1 MKVKIKKEG
10 KVKQFKLISSWSE
23 VTMEKW
29 LKLMDFTEG
38 TKTKEAEETIA
49 ALSTIPKKLIKELS
63 LQDVAAI
70 MGKIAEL
77 QQEQNSSLKRII
89 EIDGVEYG
97 FHPDL
102 SEITLGEFAD
112 IETFIKNDIEKNLPE
127 LMAVLYRP
135 IKEKK
140 NDIYIIEAY
149 DGNISIRAEEMKK
162 MSIEQVQSALVF
174 FYHLGRVLSM
184 TFPLSLMER
193 LMEMK
198 KQSQQK
204 ILQASGLGS
213 E

>member
-174 FYHLGRVLSM
+174 FYHLGKVLSM